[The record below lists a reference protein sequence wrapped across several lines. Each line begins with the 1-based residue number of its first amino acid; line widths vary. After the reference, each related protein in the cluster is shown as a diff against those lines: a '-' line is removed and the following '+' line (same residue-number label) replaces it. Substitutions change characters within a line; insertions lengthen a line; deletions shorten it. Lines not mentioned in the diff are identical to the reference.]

1 MTERAERS
9 YPRAERAQV
18 ALVALAGIALFVV
31 AWLVLHTGHYDD
43 VTITDTGVYR
53 EYGDRMLDEEVPYR
67 DFGLEYPPGALPVFV
82 LPSLGSEGRYDVL
95 FDLLMLL
102 CGAVAVALVAVTL
115 AAVRASPGALAAG
128 VGLAAFAPLLLGP
141 VLLTRYDLWPA
152 ALLAGALAA
161 LAAGRPRLG
170 LGVLGLAV
178 AAKLYPLVVLPLALL
193 HVARARG
200 RREALVGLGIFAG
213 VLALVVGPFA
223 LLGWDGLVDAV
234 TRQAG
239 RPLQLESLGAAAL
252 LAAHR
257 LGLYEAVVET
267 SHGSQNLVGSP
278 PDALA
283 TAGTVTQALA
293 VGLVWVLFARSRR
306 DPAALV
312 VASAAAVTAF
322 VAFGR
327 VLSPQFMIWLLPLVP
342 LVVARSAVAAPVLF
356 AAALVATQAWFP
368 ARYWDVVALERTV
381 WLVVVR
387 DLLLVALF
395 AALALVLTRRGR
407 GARGSP

>member
-18 ALVALAGIALFVV
+18 ALVALAGVALFVV

-53 EYGDRMLDEEVPYR
+53 EYGDRMLDGEVPYR
-67 DFGLEYPPGALPVFV
+67 DFELEYPPGALPVFV
-82 LPSLGSEGRYDVL
+82 LPSLGSEGRYDAL

-102 CGAVAVALVAVTL
+102 CGAAAIALVAVTL
-115 AAVRASPGALAAG
+115 AAVRASPGALVAG

-200 RREALVGLGIFAG
+200 RREALVGLGIFAA

-223 LLGWDGLVDAV
+223 VLGWDGLVDSV

-267 SHGSQNLVGSP
+267 SHGSQNLVGSL

-342 LVVARSAVAAPVLF
+342 LVVVRNAVLAPVLF

>member
-18 ALVALAGIALFVV
+18 ALVALAGVALFVV

-53 EYGDRMLDEEVPYR
+53 EYGDRMLEGEVPYR
-67 DFGLEYPPGALPVFV
+67 DFELEYPPGALPVFV

-128 VGLAAFAPLLLGP
+128 VGLAAFAPLLVGP
-141 VLLTRYDLWPA
+141 VPLTRYDLWPA

-161 LAAGRPRLG
+161 LTAGRPRLG
-170 LGVLGLAV
+170 LGLLGLAV

-223 LLGWDGLVDAV
+223 LLGWDGLVDSV

-267 SHGSQNLVGSP
+267 SHGSQNLVGSL

-293 VGLVWVLFARSRR
+293 VGLVCVLFARSRR
-306 DPAALV
+306 DPTALV

-342 LVVARSAVAAPVLF
+342 LVVVRNAVVAPVLF